1 MVFLT
6 VVSVDYNGGL
16 IAAQLYFT
24 IHISVFYFMNTT
36 GLFWTTWG
44 LLFLFRKL
52 GTVSD
57 GTETTGEMAEINAA
71 ADCEFVFCVYSTPL
85 FLSCSALGV
94 HCST

>member
-24 IHISVFYFMNTT
+24 IHISVFYFMNAT

-44 LLFLFRKL
+44 LLFCFESLAQSVMALKRQAKWRK
-52 GTVSD
+52 
-57 GTETTGEMAEINAA
+57 
-71 ADCEFVFCVYSTPL
+71 
-85 FLSCSALGV
+85 
-94 HCST
+94 